1 MHHYHKNAHRGG
13 VPSTDVVKLT
23 LSVLAQLL
31 LFAIWLSLP
40 SRERYEVVVHIALP
54 LLIVI
59 PILKLRYLIVVPFL
73 AFVPD
78 IARLFDVD
86 VFHSISSLPLVFAAA
101 ALPFLKKPRT
111 ALTAGYAA
119 IAIVASHMI
128 VDARKHAVLES
139 IGGYPFYHVELYA
152 LLLTVGGFLLVHVL
166 NARVFRTK

>member
-1 MHHYHKNAHRGG
+1 MVWVSTSIEAPTCVITEAMHHYHRNAHRGG
-13 VPSTDVVKLT
+13 IPSADVVKLT

-31 LFAIWLSLP
+31 LFTIWLSLP

-86 VFHSISSLPLVFAAA
+86 VFHSISGLPLVFARRCTPVSEEA
-101 ALPFLKKPRT
+101 KNSTHGRVCRN
-111 ALTAGYAA
+111 GNCC
-119 IAIVASHMI
+119 
-128 VDARKHAVLES
+128 ES
-139 IGGYPFYHVELYA
+139 LDRRCTETRG
-152 LLLTVGGFLLVHVL
+152 
-166 NARVFRTK
+166 N